1 MPALD
6 CQSVCLEYSMAGRQ
20 LQALQDVSVTVEKR
34 EFVSLLGPSGCGKST
49 LLNIVAGFLRPTGG
63 KVLVEG
69 REVSKPG
76 QDRGIIFQEH
86 ALFPWMTAR
95 QNISFG
101 LDVNGVPREARDRRV
116 DELIE
121 LVGLGGFDRAFPS
134 QLSGGMRQR
143 VAVSRALATS
153 PSILLMD
160 EPFSAIDEQT
170 RQSLREEFLRIWQ
183 KTGQTVLLVT
193 HSIEESVIMSD
204 RVVVMG
210 TKPGR
215 VLCVVDIDLP
225 RPRDD
230 ASPEFIRLRRHIGDL
245 LHRHKEG
252 SQIQ

>member
-1 MPALD
+1 MAALD
-6 CQSVCLEYSMAGRQ
+6 CQSVCLDYSLAGRQ
-20 LQALQDVSVTVEKR
+20 VRALQDVTVAVEKR

-49 LLNIVAGFLRPTGG
+49 LLNVVAGFLKPSGG
-63 KVLVEG
+63 RVLVEG
-69 REVSKPG
+69 REVSEPG
-76 QDRGIIFQEH
+76 RDRGVIFQDH

-95 QNISFG
+95 QNIGYG
-101 LDVNGVPREARDRRV
+101 LQASGAPRDVRDQKV
-116 DELIE
+116 NELIE
-121 LVGLGGFDRAFPS
+121 LVGLRGFEHAFPS

-170 RQSLREEFLRIWQ
+170 RQGLREEFLRIWQ

-215 VLCVVDIDLP
+215 VIDVVNVDLP
-225 RPRDD
+225 RPRDETSAD
-230 ASPEFIRLRRHIGDL
+230 FMRLRRRIGGL
-245 LHRHKEG
+245 LHNKSG
-252 SQIQ
+252 

>member
-1 MPALD
+1 MAALD
-6 CQSVCLEYSMAGRQ
+6 CQAVCLDYALAGRHVR
-20 LQALQDVSVTVEKR
+20 ALQDVTVAVERR

-49 LLNIVAGFLRPTGG
+49 LLNIVAGFLKPSGG
-63 KVLVEG
+63 RVLVDG
-69 REVSKPG
+69 REVSEPG
-76 QDRGIIFQEH
+76 RDRGIIFQDH

-95 QNISFG
+95 QNIGYG
-101 LDVNGVPREARDRRV
+101 LQAGGVPRDVRDRKV
-116 DELIE
+116 NELIE
-121 LVGLGGFDRAFPS
+121 LVGLGGFEHAFPS

-170 RQSLREEFLRIWQ
+170 RQGLREEFLRIWQ

-204 RVVVMG
+204 RIVVMG

-215 VLCVVDIDLP
+215 VISVVDVDLA
-225 RPRDD
+225 RPRDET
-230 ASPEFIRLRRHIGDL
+230 SSEFISLRRHIGGL
-245 LHRHKEG
+245 LYSKSG
-252 SQIQ
+252 

>member
-1 MPALD
+1 MAALD
-6 CQSVCLEYSMAGRQ
+6 CQEVCLDYVMAGRQ
-20 LQALQDVSVTVEKR
+20 LRALQDVTVTVGKR

-49 LLNIVAGFLRPTGG
+49 LLNVVAGFLKPTGG
-63 KVLVEG
+63 KVLIEG
-69 REVSKPG
+69 REVSEPG
-76 QDRGIIFQEH
+76 SDRGVIFQDH

-95 QNISFG
+95 QNIAFG
-101 LDVNGVPREARDRRV
+101 LNVAGIPKAEREKKV

-121 LVGLGGFDRAFPS
+121 LVGLRGFDRLFPS

-170 RQSLREEFLRIWQ
+170 RQGLREEFLRIWQ
-183 KTGQTVLLVT
+183 KTAQTVLLVT

-215 VLCVVDIDLP
+215 VICTVDIDLP
-225 RPRDD
+225 RPRDETS
-230 ASPEFIRLRRHIGDL
+230 AQFMHLRRHIGEL
-245 LHRHKEG
+245 LYRHKRD
-252 SQIQ
+252 SQTR